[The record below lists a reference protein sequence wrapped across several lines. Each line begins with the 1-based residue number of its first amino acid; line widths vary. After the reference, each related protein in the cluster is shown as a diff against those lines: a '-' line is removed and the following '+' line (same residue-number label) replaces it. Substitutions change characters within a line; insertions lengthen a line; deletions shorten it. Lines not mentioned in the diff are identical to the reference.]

1 MADETARGRP
11 LDTPPAHDSSALVL
25 RFDPVGRATRRLVFS
40 RRVRDIEDG
49 TADADTGDEDGGD
62 IDGPE
67 VTPKWLRSE
76 QVRAHDGTWREVG
89 SELVASVTVEQPQDQ
104 D

>member
-11 LDTPPAHDSSALVL
+11 LDKPSTHDSSALVL

-40 RRVRDIEDG
+40 RRERDIEDG
-49 TADADTGDEDGGD
+49 SETADAGDDGGGD
-62 IDGPE
+62 TDGPA
-67 VTPKWLRSE
+67 PAWLRSE
-76 QVRAHDGTWREVG
+76 QVRSYDGTWREVG

>member
-11 LDTPPAHDSSALVL
+11 LDKPSAHDSSALVL
-25 RFDPVGRATRRLVFS
+25 RFDPVGRATRRLVFT
-40 RRVRDIEDG
+40 RRDIGDE
-49 TADADTGDEDGGD
+49 TADAGDEDGGD
-62 IDGPE
+62 TDGPA
-67 VTPKWLRSE
+67 PKWLRSE
-76 QVRAHDGTWREVG
+76 QVRAYDGTWREVG